1 MGKIKIVGK
10 FLEVVLKYKIT
21 IHEEKEIVEH
31 NHQTNDNEG
40 AIDRCYQ
47 CILYPM
53 LFQSKRKGLW
63 KRLWRL
69 RVKEQQHAT
78 SNNKQSESDTGG
90 EGSSFAMCCT
100 NSSSTNSINQYDID
114 EYRLYSNLVNPLKE
128 QQLET
133 LHQAIQSERNVAG
146 AASTVGT
153 TGCVL
158 VQRGQKG
165 LMDIEPHVIACR
177 IWKYP
182 DLQYAEELKAIPS
195 CINQKDRVY
204 ACCNPTHWSRLCRP
218 GNKTITVT
226 HFLLVYYALKVISL
240 FMHK

>member
-1 MGKIKIVGK
+1 MWKIKIFGK
-10 FLEVVLKYKIT
+10 FLEVVGLKYKIT
-21 IHEEKEIVEH
+21 IHEEEEIVEF
-31 NHQTNDNEG
+31 NHQINDNEG

-47 CILYPM
+47 CILSPM
-53 LFQSKRKGLW
+53 FFISKRKGLW

-78 SNNKQSESDTGG
+78 SNNKQSESVTGG

-100 NSSSTNSINQYDID
+100 NSTSTNSINQYDAD
-114 EYRLYSNLVNPLKE
+114 EYQLYLSLVNPLKD

-133 LHQAIQSERNVAG
+133 LHQAIQSERNFVG
-146 AASTVGT
+146 AVGT

-218 GNKTITVT
+218 GNKNT
-226 HFLLVYYALKVISL
+226 FLLFLYGN
-240 FMHK
+240 

>member
-1 MGKIKIVGK
+1 MG
-10 FLEVVLKYKIT
+10 LKYKIT
-21 IHEEKEIVEH
+21 IHEEKDIVEY
-31 NHQTNDNEG
+31 NQINDNEG
-40 AIDRCYQ
+40 AIDKCYQ
-47 CILYPM
+47 CILSPM
-53 LFQSKRKGLW
+53 FFHTKRKGLW

-78 SNNKQSESDTGG
+78 SNNKQSESVTGG

-100 NSSSTNSINQYDID
+100 NSTSTNSINQNDAD
-114 EYRLYSNLVNPLKE
+114 EYQLFLNLVKPLKD

-133 LHQAIQSERNVAG
+133 LHQAIQSERNVVG

-158 VQRGQKG
+158 VQRGQKD
-165 LMDIEPHVIACR
+165 LLDIEPHVIACR

-218 GNKTITVT
+218 GNKIV
-226 HFLLVYYALKVISL
+226 FFKN
-240 FMHK
+240 K

>member
-1 MGKIKIVGK
+1 MIGVT
-10 FLEVVLKYKIT
+10 YKIT
-21 IHEEKEIVEH
+21 IHEENEIFEL
-31 NHQTNDNEG
+31 NNQINDNEG

-47 CILYPM
+47 CILSPM
-53 LFQSKRKGLW
+53 FFQTKRKGLW

-69 RVKEQQHAT
+69 RVKEQQQ
-78 SNNKQSESDTGG
+78 SSSNNNKQLENAVQGG

-100 NSSSTNSINQYDID
+100 NSTSTNSINQYDAD
-114 EYRLYSNLVNPLKE
+114 EYKLFLNLVNPLKD

-133 LHQAIQSERNVAG
+133 LHQAIQSERNCVV
-146 AASTVGT
+146 ASTVGT

-158 VQRGQKG
+158 VQRGQKD

-218 GNKTITVT
+218 GN
-226 HFLLVYYALKVISL
+226 YYLDSNLIIEIEGMTSRL
-240 FMHK
+240 IHSETF